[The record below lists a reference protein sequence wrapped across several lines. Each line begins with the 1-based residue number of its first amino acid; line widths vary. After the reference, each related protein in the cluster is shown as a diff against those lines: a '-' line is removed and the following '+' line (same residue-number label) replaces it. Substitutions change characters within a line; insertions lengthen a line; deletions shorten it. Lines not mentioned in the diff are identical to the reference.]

1 MSSAAMF
8 FTWSV
13 ERSSRLFGPSDY
25 EQFGVVHLD
34 SRHRLICAEI
44 HALHASG
51 AVPKAAEGAVAAVG

>member
-34 SRHRLICAEI
+34 LC
-44 HALHASG
+44 G
-51 AVPKAAEGAVAAVG
+51 AGGYVED